1 MKDHSILIVDDDND
15 ILATIKGNLK
25 LDGYSVHTASSGQK
39 ALKYFQTAGYRID
52 LVVLDLM
59 LPDIGGIQVCRA
71 IRTLSAVPII
81 MLTAKDSIS
90 DKVLGLESGADDYI
104 VKPFDYLEL
113 AARIKA
119 RLRNRKQATVLNGCA
134 DPVGITFRPDSL
146 TVAVDNR
153 EVVLTRKEF
162 EILQL
167 LVQNAG
173 HGLHRKQIRDAVWP
187 DSNLYSWS
195 RTIDVHIR
203 NLRIKLEKNPQEP
216 NLIKT
221 VPSVGYLYMPPI
233 PPDL

>member
-1 MKDHSILIVDDDND
+1 
-15 ILATIKGNLK
+15 
-25 LDGYSVHTASSGQK
+25 
-39 ALKYFQTAGYRID
+39 
-52 LVVLDLM
+52 M
-59 LPDIGGIQVCRA
+59 LPDIDGIQVCRA
-71 IRTLSAVPII
+71 IRTMSAVPII

-119 RLRNRKQATVLNGCA
+119 RLRNRNQAAALNGSA
-134 DPVGITFRPDSL
+134 NPPGISFRPDSL
-146 TVAVDNR
+146 TVAIDKR

-167 LVQNAG
+167 LVQNAD
-173 HGLHRKQIRDAVWP
+173 HGLHRKQIRDDVWP

-203 NLRIKLEKNPQEP
+203 NLRMKLEKNPQEP
-216 NLIKT
+216 DLIKT
-221 VPSVGYLYMPPI
+221 VPGVGYLYRPPE
-233 PPDL
+233 PS

>member
-1 MKDHSILIVDDDND
+1 MKEYAILIVDDDAD
-15 ILATIKGNLK
+15 ILTTIRGNLK
-25 LDGYSVHTASSGQK
+25 LDGYTVHTAPSGQK
-39 ALKYFQTAGYRID
+39 ALKYFQTMEYRID

-59 LPDIGGIQVCRA
+59 LPDIDGIQVCRA
-71 IRTLSAVPII
+71 IRTRSAVPII

-119 RLRNRKQATVLNGCA
+119 RLRNPKQAAALNGSA
-134 DPVGITFRPDSL
+134 NPAGISFRPDSL
-146 TVAVDNR
+146 TVAIDKR

-173 HGLHRKQIRDAVWP
+173 HGLHRKQIRDDVWP

-203 NLRIKLEKNPQEP
+203 NLRMKLEKNPQEP
-216 NLIKT
+216 DLIKT
-221 VPSVGYLYMPPI
+221 VPSVGYLYQPPE
-233 PPDL
+233 PS